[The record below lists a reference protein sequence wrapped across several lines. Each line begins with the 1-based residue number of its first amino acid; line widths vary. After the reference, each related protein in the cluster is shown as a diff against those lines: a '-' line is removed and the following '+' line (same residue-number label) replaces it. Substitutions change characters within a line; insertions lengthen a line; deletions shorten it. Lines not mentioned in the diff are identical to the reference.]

1 VVVTVATLALP
12 GSGYSI
18 AEFEDPT
25 SVAAGRDGS
34 LLVATPRPV
43 RARESVPTVAV
54 RLKPGTST
62 PNVVERDAGS
72 EHQRTTATT
81 VGR

>member
-18 AEFEDPT
+18 ADFEDPT

-43 RARESVPTVAV
+43 RAGENVLTVAV
-54 RLKPGTST
+54 RLKRGTYSRK
-62 PNVVERDAGS
+62 VVERDAGS
-72 EHQRTTATT
+72 QNPRTTSTT